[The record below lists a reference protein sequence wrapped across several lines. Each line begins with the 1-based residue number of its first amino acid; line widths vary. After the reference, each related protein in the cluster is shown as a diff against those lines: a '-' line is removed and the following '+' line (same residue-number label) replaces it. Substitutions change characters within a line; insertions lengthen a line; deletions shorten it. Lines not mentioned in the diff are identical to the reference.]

1 MAPAVAEST
10 GKVVGFIDIGT
21 YSARLLL
28 VRLNPN
34 KSYSVLSEL
43 KEPARLGAG
52 EFEDQRLDPQAIQR
66 TAKIC
71 AMFAQMARGF
81 KADPLIAVATA
92 ATREARNKR
101 QFLRLVKE
109 EADLDVRV
117 VSGRE
122 EARLIYL
129 GVSRGTHLDDQN
141 ALFIDIGGGSTEVIV
156 GDEREYQ
163 YLSSLKLGSIR
174 LSQQFKLDQ
183 STGPITPRRYA
194 RVCRHVCDVGV
205 RAIQSI
211 HKLDFQMCIGSS
223 GTIINLAEIAA
234 KAIHDKPAEQD
245 LTLAY
250 DDLRKVSKLLCSL
263 PLEERR
269 KVPGINPSRAEIILG
284 GAAIIETL
292 MEQLKI
298 DKVQISRRGLRD
310 GLLVDHIER
319 SSPASVEKDMST
331 RERSILLLGRRCGFD
346 EGHAGN
352 VARVVLDLFDSAA
365 SAGLHHF
372 SPSDRELLRYAALLH
387 DIGIFLSFDNHHV
400 HTYYLIRHADLE
412 GFDQTEISIMAA
424 LARYHR
430 KGIPRKQHA
439 AIAEFD
445 RAQRKLVVQLSVLLR
460 IAESLD
466 RSHSGVVQVAKLTVI
481 DKDSVA
487 MEVVADGDYALEAR
501 GVQKHFKAFRKAFG
515 RALVFDAETG
525 FDSEAQ
531 SRGDAPKGKPD
542 STGSSRALTS

>member
-1 MAPAVAEST
+1 MAPAVAESN
-10 GKVVGFIDIGT
+10 GQVVGFIDIGT

-43 KEPARLGAG
+43 KEPARLGVG
-52 EFEDQRLDPQAIQR
+52 EFQDQRLDPEAMQR
-66 TAKIC
+66 TATIC
-71 AMFAQMARGF
+71 AMFAQMARRF

-101 QFLRLVKE
+101 QFLRLVKK

-129 GVSRGTHLDDQN
+129 GVSRGAHLNDQN

-156 GDEREYQ
+156 GDERQYQ

-183 STGPITPRRYA
+183 PTDPISPHRYA
-194 RVCRHVCDVGV
+194 QVCRHVRDVAV
-205 RAIQSI
+205 RAIQSLR
-211 HKLDFQMCIGSS
+211 KLDFQMSVGSS

-234 KAIHDKPAEQD
+234 KMFHDSSAEQD
-245 LTLAY
+245 LALTY
-250 DDLRKVSKLLCSL
+250 DDLCKVSKLLCSL

-269 KVPGINPSRAEIILG
+269 KVPGINPNRAEIILG

-292 MEQLKI
+292 MQQLQIEKI
-298 DKVQISRRGLRD
+298 HISRRGLRD

-319 SSPASVEKDMST
+319 GSSDTVGKEMST
-331 RERSILLLGRRCGFD
+331 RQRSVLLLGRRCGFD
-346 EGHAGN
+346 ESHAGH
-352 VARVVLDLFDSAA
+352 VARLALDLFDSAA
-365 SAGLHHF
+365 LAGLHQF

-387 DIGIFLSFDNHHV
+387 DIGLFLSFDNHHV
-400 HTYYLIRHADLE
+400 HTYYLIKHADLE
-412 GFDQTEISIMAA
+412 GFDQTEVSIMAA

-430 KGIPRKQHA
+430 KGTPRKSHPGF
-439 AIAEFD
+439 AELD
-445 RAQRKLVVQLSVLLR
+445 RAQRKLVTQLSALLR
-460 IAESLD
+460 IAETLD
-466 RSHSGVVQVAKLTVI
+466 RSHSGVVQSAKLSII
-481 DKDSVA
+481 DQDAVA
-487 MEVVADGDYALEAR
+487 LEVVADGDCALEVC
-501 GVQKHFKAFRKAFG
+501 GVPKHFKAFRKAFG
-515 RALVFDAETG
+515 RTLIFDVDTE
-525 FDSEAQ
+525 FDGQADP
-531 SRGDAPKGKPD
+531 RPD
-542 STGSSRALTS
+542 VVKEKT